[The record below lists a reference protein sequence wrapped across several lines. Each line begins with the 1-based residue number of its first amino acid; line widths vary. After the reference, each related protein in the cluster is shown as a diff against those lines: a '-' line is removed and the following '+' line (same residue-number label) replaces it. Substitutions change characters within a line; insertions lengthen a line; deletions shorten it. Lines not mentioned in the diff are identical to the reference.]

1 MKRNKKGCDLKSCNF
16 CTGCLPEWLPGIAA
30 ARKTFDFK
38 KGELLF
44 EEGAAVTG
52 IYFIVSGKVKVH
64 KRWGSDKE
72 LIVRIAGDGEIVG
85 HRGVGKK
92 SVYPISATA
101 LEPVTACFI
110 DLEFF
115 YASLKVNTE
124 YALKLLLFF
133 AAELQD
139 SETNMRNLAHMQVKG
154 RIAAALLRLKEQF
167 GSDAS
172 GCLNVQLSRQDL
184 ASFAGTTYETAFR
197 ILNELIAENSI
208 GVAGKNILILNEER
222 LLSNAKEEDA

>member
-1 MKRNKKGCDLKSCNF
+1 MKRNKKGCDLKSCSF
-16 CTGCLPEWLPGIAA
+16 CTGCLPEWLPAIAA

-44 EEGAAVTG
+44 EEGAVVSG

-64 KRWGSDKE
+64 KRWGAAKE
-72 LIVRIAGDGEIVG
+72 LIIRIAGNGEIVG
-85 HRGVGKK
+85 HRGVGKW
-92 SVYPISATA
+92 SVYPVSATA
-101 LEPVTACFI
+101 LEPVTTCFI

-115 YASLKVNTE
+115 YVSLKVNTA

-154 RIAAALLRLKEQF
+154 RIAAALLKLNEQF

-172 GCLNVQLSRQDL
+172 GCLNFQLSRQDL

-197 ILNELIAENSI
+197 ILNELSAENNI
-208 GVAGKNILILNEER
+208 GVDGKNILLLDAER
-222 LLSNAKEEDA
+222 LIEYTKEENT

>member
-1 MKRNKKGCDLKSCNF
+1 MKRNKKTCDLKSCTF
-16 CTGCLPEWLPGIAA
+16 CTGCLPEWLPAITAT
-30 ARKTFDFK
+30 RKTFDFK

-64 KRWGSDKE
+64 KRWGADKE

-85 HRGVGKK
+85 HRGIGKW
-92 SVYPISATA
+92 SVYPVSATV

-110 DLEFF
+110 NLEFF
-115 YASLKVNTE
+115 HASLKVNTA
-124 YALKLLLFF
+124 YAHTLLLFF

-154 RIAAALLRLKEQF
+154 RIANVLLKLKDQF
-167 GSDAS
+167 GINTNGSLS
-172 GCLNVQLSRQDL
+172 FQLSRQDL

-197 ILNELIAENSI
+197 ILNELSADDIISVE
-208 GVAGKNILILNEER
+208 GKRIRILDEELLINNTNEETP
-222 LLSNAKEEDA
+222 

>member
-1 MKRNKKGCDLKSCNF
+1 MKRNKKACDLKSCTF
-16 CTGCLPEWLPGIAA
+16 CTGCLPEWLPAIAA

-52 IYFIVSGKVKVH
+52 IYFMVSGKVKVH
-64 KRWGSDKE
+64 KRWGPDKE

-85 HRGVGKK
+85 HRGVGKR
-92 SVYPISATA
+92 SVYPVSATA

-110 DLEFF
+110 NLEFF
-115 YASLKVNTE
+115 QASLKVNTA
-124 YALKLLLFF
+124 YALELLLFF

-154 RIAAALLRLKEQF
+154 RIATALLKLKEQF
-167 GSDAS
+167 GSDAN
-172 GCLNVQLSRQDL
+172 GCLNFQLSRQDL
-184 ASFAGTTYETAFR
+184 ASFAGTTYETVFR
-197 ILNELIAENSI
+197 ILNELVADGLIE
-208 GVAGKNILILNEER
+208 VAGKDITVLNKQGLLKCIEET
-222 LLSNAKEEDA
+222 

>member
-1 MKRNKKGCDLKSCNF
+1 MKLNKKACDLKSCSF
-16 CTGCLPEWLPGIAA
+16 CTGCLPEWLPAIAA

-38 KGELLF
+38 KGEVLF
-44 EEGAAVTG
+44 EEDALVSG

-64 KRWGSDKE
+64 KRWGTDKE

-85 HRGVGKK
+85 HRGVGKRP
-92 SVYPISATA
+92 VYPVSATA

-115 YASLKVNTE
+115 HASLKVNTD

-154 RIAAALLRLKEQF
+154 RIAAALLKLKEQF
-167 GSDAS
+167 GTDAN
-172 GCLNVQLSRQDL
+172 GALNFQLSRQNL
-184 ASFAGTTYETAFR
+184 ASFVGTTYETAFR
-197 ILNELIAENSI
+197 TLNELIAENVI
-208 GVAGKNILILNEER
+208 GVAGKNILLLDEKR
-222 LLSNAKEEDA
+222 LFNPTKEENP